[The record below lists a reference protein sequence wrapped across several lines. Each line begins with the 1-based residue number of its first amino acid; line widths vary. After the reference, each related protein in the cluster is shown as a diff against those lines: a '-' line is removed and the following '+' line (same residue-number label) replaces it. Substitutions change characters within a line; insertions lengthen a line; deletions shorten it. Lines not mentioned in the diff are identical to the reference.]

1 MRGARAVVAR
11 ALEAGAL
18 GLSLCGRMDCRLPHR
33 GAADIRHRHL
43 PVNRVRCNRKAR

>member
-18 GLSLCGRMDCRLPHR
+18 GLSLCGRNGLPTPASWRR
-33 GAADIRHRHL
+33 GYPAAALAGQPRPL
-43 PVNRVRCNRKAR
+43 